1 MVIVS
6 DQGKTARNQAFWMD
20 PSDKGLL
27 LQNEV
32 PLQSGLLITEDTI
45 FDILLCARYF
55 MYISPFFFA
64 QERSSD
70 IPIDC
75 IVNR

>member
-55 MYISPFFFA
+55 MYISPFFFCPR
-64 QERSSD
+64 E
-70 IPIDC
+70 
-75 IVNR
+75 VK